1 MGLALRAAADS
12 LSDGPIGA
20 NHGFRQERSTM
31 NAIFVAERGQ
41 TISIFFRLV
50 IHH

>member
-20 NHGFRQERSTM
+20 NRGFRQ
-31 NAIFVAERGQ
+31 
-41 TISIFFRLV
+41 
-50 IHH
+50 